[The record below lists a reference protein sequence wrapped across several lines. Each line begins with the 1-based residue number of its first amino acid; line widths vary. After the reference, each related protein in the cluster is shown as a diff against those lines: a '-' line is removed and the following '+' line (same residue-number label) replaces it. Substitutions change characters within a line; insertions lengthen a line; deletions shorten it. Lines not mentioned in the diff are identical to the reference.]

1 MSRTKEKLTLRQ
13 AAEGV
18 ASIVAGHLSKLAP
31 EEQEA
36 RMQKLRKRASKAQGP
51 RDNGSRARTPAIPGS
66 ARRPR

>member
-18 ASIVAGHLSKLAP
+18 ASIVGNHLSKLAP

-36 RMQKLRKRASKAQGP
+36 RMQKLRKRASKAQDL
-51 RDNGSRARTPAIPGS
+51 RDNGSRARTPAILRS